1 MAKLFYHKLE
11 EYVVS
16 ISDQSHPLSEVS
28 LDEDQI
34 SRYFAVDLA
43 HKIFDTTQYDK
54 DELYLS
60 LSQTFDQYD

>member
-1 MAKLFYHKLE
+1 
-11 EYVVS
+11 VVS